1 MEGKRKDLKHV
12 GGVGGSFI
20 LIYIRDVLGDAV

>member
-1 MEGKRKDLKHV
+1 MEGKRKDLKHF
-12 GGVGGSFI
+12 GGGGSFI